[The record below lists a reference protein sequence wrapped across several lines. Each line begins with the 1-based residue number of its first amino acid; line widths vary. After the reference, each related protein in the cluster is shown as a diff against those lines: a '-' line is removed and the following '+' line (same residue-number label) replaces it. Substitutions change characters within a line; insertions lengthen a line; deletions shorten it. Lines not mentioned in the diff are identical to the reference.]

1 VCVAL
6 VGVLVG
12 LMLPVIAGGR
22 SAAQSAQCLAHLRQI
37 SAALLLYASEHDKR
51 FPDPFAAQTSWEQL
65 LRSYVK
71 DGGLFRCPADRE
83 LFQLVGS
90 SFDWRDTGM
99 PETTLAGKLMTDTSR
114 PDCVLAFEALPEWH
128 ARGRMNAAL
137 LNGAA
142 LSMERDRCLA
152 DIQSPI
158 RAVAPEAKADARR
171 RRG

>member
-1 VCVAL
+1 M

-22 SAAQSAQCLAHLRQI
+22 SAAQSAQCLAHLRQV
-37 SAALLLYASEHDKR
+37 SAGLLQYASDHDKQ

-65 LRSYVK
+65 LRVYLK
-71 DGGLFRCPADRE
+71 DGALFRCPADRE
-83 LFQLVGS
+83 LFELLGS

-99 PETTLAGKLMTDTSR
+99 PETTLAGRLVTDTSR
-114 PDCVLAFEALPEWH
+114 PDCVLVFEAMPGWH

-142 LSMERDRCLA
+142 VSMEQDQCLA
-152 DIQSPI
+152 DIRLPI
-158 RAVAPEAKADARR
+158 RAVGPGAADARR
-171 RRG
+171 RRARG